1 MNQLSMDILLEFLY
15 TFAVTFIFCFIGSL
29 MRESFKS
36 TTKRKKSRML
46 DINRIVTSTMFS
58 TFLMCACADYV
69 DLQIG
74 MYAILSVLCGIWG
87 LSIFGIIVNKK
98 FLSLFLINIAKKKI
112 DIEDSILESAL
123 NTASDILKEEEEEN
137 KNDHQKK
144 NKNDS

>member
-1 MNQLSMDILLEFLY
+1 MNLSVDILLEFLY

-36 TTKRKKSRML
+36 TKRKRKKSRML

-87 LSIFGIIVNKK
+87 LTIFSVIVNKK
-98 FLSLFLINIAKKKI
+98 FLSLFLINMAKKKI
-112 DIEDSILESAL
+112 EIDDSILESAIT
-123 NTASDILKEEEEEN
+123 TASEILEEEEN
-137 KNDHQKK
+137 ENDHQKN
-144 NKNDS
+144 NKNIS